1 MRKRPK
7 HSVTGFLLPG
17 SHCKEPVPALGD
29 EKQVHGT
36 EGRKLLPICSP
47 GALRGLVASL
57 GVGRDEQDQSLSK
70 ASAWVGLWE
79 LFHAGGF
86 NHSHTELCWRAAPGG
101 SKRRSLCCPCSP
113 GTGLWLRGAFRVRTK
128 LEFYQVSS
136 KASTKM
142 WSKLGPSAVGG

>member
-29 EKQVHGT
+29 GKQVHGT

-47 GALRGLVASL
+47 GALRGLVVSL

-113 GTGLWLRGAFRVRTK
+113 GTGLWLRGS
-128 LEFYQVSS
+128 LGSEQSS
-136 KASTKM
+136 SFIRFHLKPPRRCGAN
-142 WSKLGPSAVGG
+142 WGHLL